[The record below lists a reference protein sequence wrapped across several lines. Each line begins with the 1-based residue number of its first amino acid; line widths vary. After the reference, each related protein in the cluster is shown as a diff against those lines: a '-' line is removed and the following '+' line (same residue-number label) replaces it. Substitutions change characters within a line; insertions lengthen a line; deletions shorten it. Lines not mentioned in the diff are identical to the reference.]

1 MLIFVSAPDAETCLA
16 ALQENGEPA
25 AWIAGELVAR
35 GDGPA
40 VEFVSMDSWPTA
52 S

>member
-1 MLIFVSAPDAETCLA
+1 MLIFVSSADAENCLA
-16 ALQENGEPA
+16 ALQKNGEPA
-25 AWIAGELVAR
+25 AWIAGKLTVR
-35 GDGPA
+35 DDDPA